1 MPRRGG
7 PGGHEGKGQDQE
19 EGGEEEAEGIFAFDS
34 AAARQAFLR
43 QWKET
48 TQRGAM
54 LIVYDETWAT
64 VKNSIHDDAC
74 AMATNGAPRDQATTL
89 ASRCQATTSKPSF
102 RATKR
107 ERERVAPARCTCKRN
122 ACVPEERGR
131 AGDWEEEREGEMR
144 DEREGRRRE
153 CVWERARKGEE
164 QRALSG
170 PVAQNGN
177 ASQAALGRR
186 GSCRGERAKPYGMT
200 ARMWVQVNSSMHA
213 QLAIKEKARQDTDA
227 ELQRIQRKMARL
239 EKEVQTAM
247 ECPVCLEMC
256 GSGSVA
262 LIPCGHIFCN
272 GIGCSATTCAPAC
285 DRALCPLCQQAVE
298 KKQQLFGALANVQ
311 SALAGAAAG
320 PGAH

>member
-1 MPRRGG
+1 
-7 PGGHEGKGQDQE
+7 
-19 EGGEEEAEGIFAFDS
+19 
-34 AAARQAFLR
+34 
-43 QWKET
+43 
-48 TQRGAM
+48 
-54 LIVYDETWAT
+54 
-64 VKNSIHDDAC
+64 
-74 AMATNGAPRDQATTL
+74 
-89 ASRCQATTSKPSF
+89 
-102 RATKR
+102 
-107 ERERVAPARCTCKRN
+107 
-122 ACVPEERGR
+122 
-131 AGDWEEEREGEMR
+131 
-144 DEREGRRRE
+144 
-153 CVWERARKGEE
+153 
-164 QRALSG
+164 
-170 PVAQNGN
+170 
-177 ASQAALGRR
+177 
-186 GSCRGERAKPYGMT
+186 MT

>member
-1 MPRRGG
+1 MRIELNAGEQGRLPLQPKLGKTRETGRTPAFSLKEAAGTGMPRRGG

-131 AGDWEEEREGEMR
+131 AGD
-144 DEREGRRRE
+144 
-153 CVWERARKGEE
+153 
-164 QRALSG
+164 
-170 PVAQNGN
+170 
-177 ASQAALGRR
+177 
-186 GSCRGERAKPYGMT
+186 
-200 ARMWVQVNSSMHA
+200 
-213 QLAIKEKARQDTDA
+213 
-227 ELQRIQRKMARL
+227 
-239 EKEVQTAM
+239 
-247 ECPVCLEMC
+247 
-256 GSGSVA
+256 
-262 LIPCGHIFCN
+262 
-272 GIGCSATTCAPAC
+272 
-285 DRALCPLCQQAVE
+285 
-298 KKQQLFGALANVQ
+298 
-311 SALAGAAAG
+311 
-320 PGAH
+320 